1 MEIGSLKFQKLVVL
15 LIAILFG
22 FIFSLDEWEMLFFG
36 YYQHSLWL
44 QITLTLFQFTS
55 FTAFGWYIWYL
66 NLFEKKR
73 AKKWNLLL
81 SLLVLIAFI
90 GIQALFI
97 EPIADEL
104 NEIIYESRDRRHR
117 QFHDDFDD
125 WSTKTVVLFFI
136 CHISSWIFLLIRNKA
151 EIEKNYEKLQKE
163 AMQSQI
169 SALTNQINPHFFFNS
184 LNSLYSLV
192 FNDNKEKSLEYITKM
207 SGVFRYILQSDEKR
221 LVPLKEEMNFL
232 DTYMFMLTVKYDRKL
247 SIIKSDYET
256 TAPYLLP
263 VLSLLPLIENVIKH
277 NEISNQYPM
286 IIDIY
291 IDKEEHLVVSN
302 EKRERLDAVSVGVG
316 LKNLNNRFRL
326 IAGKDI
332 VIEDTDNRFT
342 VRLPL
347 IKAEKT

>member
-1 MEIGSLKFQKLVVL
+1 MDISSFKFQKLVVL

-36 YYQHSLWL
+36 YHPHSSGV
-44 QITLTLFQFTS
+44 QISLTLFQFFA

-66 NLFEKKR
+66 NLFEQKR
-73 AKKWNLLL
+73 AKKWTLIL

-90 GIQALFI
+90 VIQALLI

-104 NEIIYESRDRRHR
+104 NEMIYENRYRRHS
-117 QFHDDFDD
+117 QYHDDLDD
-125 WSTKTVVLFFI
+125 WATKSVVLFFI

-151 EIEKNYEKLQKE
+151 EMEKNYEKLQKE

-221 LVPLKEEMNFL
+221 LVPLKEEMDFL

-247 SIIKSDYET
+247 SIVKSDYDT
-256 TAPYLLP
+256 SAPYLLP

-286 IIDIY
+286 SVEIY
-291 IDKEEHLVVSN
+291 IDKTEHLVVTH
-302 EKRERLDAVSVGVG
+302 EKRERLDVASVGVG
-316 LKNLNNRFRL
+316 LKNLNNRFLL
-326 IAGKDI
+326 ITEKAI
-332 VIEDTDNRFT
+332 VIEETAHTFT

-347 IKAEKT
+347 IKAKKT